1 MNVPGDSVGTVARE
15 LERAMEYIRGL
26 DDADDR
32 WREASRL
39 GELLKRVLED
49 AGSLR
54 AAMALRIH
62 QDEGLSLGQLGRRL
76 GISKARAD
84 QLVRQARKQDHRAGL
99 VQVQQVTLSVQIPGE
114 TGIRLSEAAEA
125 AGQSAGHLVDQALR
139 AYLAGRGAEM

>member
-1 MNVPGDSVGTVARE
+1 
-15 LERAMEYIRGL
+15 
-26 DDADDR
+26 
-32 WREASRL
+32 
-39 GELLKRVLED
+39 
-49 AGSLR
+49 
-54 AAMALRIH
+54 MALRIH

-139 AYLAGRGAEM
+139 AYLADRGAEM